1 MANAIMPQ
9 SNPYANAI
17 NNALATLTSP
27 VASMT
32 SKEIADMV
40 GSRHDKVTQSIERLA
55 KRGTIQLPPMGEVE
69 NKQSLSPNNKVSV
82 YIFSGEQGKRDSYV
96 VVAQLSPEFTARLV
110 DRWQEL
116 ERQVSGET
124 QQPTPL
130 PTPEQQAVVSMQAW
144 SQLGDI
150 FACPKHIALQE
161 GVKAVQTRYGVD
173 LAPLLKASPY
183 TDNIPS
189 EDVMLE
195 PTDLGE
201 RLGFGKGKPAGE
213 AINKLLEALGWQIK
227 VGKVWEPTDMGAPH
241 CAKHSWRTEFK
252 SGYNYKWR
260 LKDVEA
266 LLSVPSK

>member
-17 NNALATLTSP
+17 SNALATLKSP

-40 GSRHDKVTQSIERLA
+40 GKRHDNVKRTIETLA
-55 KRGTIQLPPMGEVE
+55 KQGV
-69 NKQSLSPNNKVSV
+69 VSNPQIEDGAKAANGV
-82 YIFSGEQGKRDSYV
+82 IEKLYIFSGEQGKRDSIV
-96 VVAQLSPEFTARLV
+96 VVAQLSPEFTAALV

-116 ERQVSGET
+116 ERQVNGAT
-124 QQPTPL
+124 QPQQQPTPL
-130 PTPEQQAVVSMQAW
+130 PTPEQQAVASMQAW

-173 LAPLLKASPY
+173 LSALLKSSSYA
-183 TDNIPS
+183 DNIPD

-213 AINKLLEALGWQIK
+213 AINKLLEALGWQVK
-227 VGKVWEPTDMGAPH
+227 VGKVWETTDMGAPH